1 MTIQDPENDERATLI
16 DELLARQ
23 DEVIRGLEDL
33 EQRLIATI
41 EECRPP
47 KEESDEEADSAETAK
62 PPARK
67 AA

>member
-47 KEESDEEADSAETAK
+47 KAEADEEADLAETAK
-62 PPARK
+62 LPARK